1 MKLHASTLTALLA
14 VLTLSAQGAAE
25 PRSTT
30 WLEEVR
36 IEEPD
41 TSETSLIYEYQA
53 TDFKAFEEGT
63 DLVSLRLHAGMAE
76 RLEIAPLVRVRQ
88 RGVEPLQLHELG
100 LETRV
105 RVLGDPELTQLIVYG
120 AYHNDTSLERDHR
133 LRVAAAGRLYFGR
146 LFVSGD
152 VRPSLGLGGERDD
165 AFELWLGLGAG
176 FAFFPERELSAGV
189 ETFAIVPIAGERM
202 SDPTFGA
209 AAGSATYYYG
219 PSLAFHRGAFWASA
233 AAATS
238 SFVSDGGS
246 ELLVRWMVGV
256 GH

>member
-1 MKLHASTLTALLA
+1 MRPQVSTLATLLA
-14 VLTLSAQGAAE
+14 VLTVSAHGAAE

-30 WLEEVR
+30 WLEDVR

-41 TSETSLIYEYQA
+41 TTETSLIYEYQA

-76 RLEIAPLVRVRQ
+76 RLAIAPLVRVRQ

-105 RVLGDPELTQLIVYG
+105 RVLGAPELPQLTVYG
-120 AYHNDTSLERDHR
+120 AYYNDTSLERDHR
-133 LRVAAAGRLYFGR
+133 LRAAAAGRLYFGR

-152 VRPSLGLGGERDD
+152 VRPSVGLGGERDD

-176 FAFFPERELSAGV
+176 FAFLPDRNLSAGI
-189 ETFAIVPIAGERM
+189 ETFAIVPVAGERM
-202 SDPTFGA
+202 SDPTYGA

-219 PSLAFHRGAFWASA
+219 PSLAFARGAFWVSA
-233 AAATS
+233 AAASS
-238 SFVSDGGS
+238 SFVSEGGS